1 MHCIKATHS
10 WSIQLSRKSISGQ
23 NMKPRIIAIVQKEFL
38 HIIRDPRSLVI
49 VFLMPIIMVLLYGY
63 AITFDIKEIQLG
75 ILDEDRTPASR
86 GLVQRLI
93 SSDYF
98 KITTELQSRNEIEE
112 GMLYRRFLA
121 VLVIPID
128 YAKMLKTNP
137 QTQVQLIVDGAN
149 SNTATVAINYAKSFL
164 MTYSLEINTQI
175 LNPTLELEPRVW
187 FNPDMKSAHFIVP
200 GLVAVIMM
208 LICTLLTSITITRE
222 RESGTMEQI
231 LVSPIRPY
239 EIIFGKIAPYVV
251 LALMDAII
259 VVVCAKLIFGVPFRG
274 NPLLLLLFCLFYVYT
289 ALSLGVFISARVK
302 TQQVAMMLAQL
313 TTTLPAIMLSGFI
326 FPILSLPIALQI
338 VSYLV
343 PAKYFLIIIRGIML
357 KGIGFRYFHL
367 EAIFLLAFGT
377 LLLLVSVN
385 RFKTNLEG

>member
-1 MHCIKATHS
+1 
-10 WSIQLSRKSISGQ
+10 
-23 NMKPRIIAIVQKEFL
+23 MKPRIIAIIQKEFL

-86 GLVQRLI
+86 ELVQKLT
-93 SSDYF
+93 SSNYF
-98 KITTELQSRNEIEE
+98 KIMADLQSRKEIEE
-112 GMLYRRFLA
+112 GMLRRRFVA
-121 VLVIPID
+121 ALVIPVD
-128 YAKMLKTNP
+128 YAKKLQTEP
-137 QTQVQLIVDGAN
+137 QSQVQLIVDGAN
-149 SNTATVAINYAKSFL
+149 SNTATVAINYAKSFF
-164 MTYSLEINTQI
+164 MTYSLEMNTQI
-175 LNPTLELEPRVW
+175 LVPPLELQPRIW
-187 FNPDMKSAHFIVP
+187 YNPDMKSAHFIVP

-239 EIIFGKIAPYVV
+239 EIIFGKIAPYVI
-251 LALMDAII
+251 LALIDAII
-259 VVVCAKLIFGVPFRG
+259 VVVCARIIFGVPFRG
-274 NPLLLLLFCLFYVYT
+274 SPLLLLLFCVFYVY
-289 ALSLGVFISARVK
+289 ASLSLGVFISARVK
-302 TQQVAMMLAQL
+302 TQQVAMILAQL

-338 VSYLV
+338 ISYLV
-343 PAKYFLIIIRGIML
+343 PAKYFLTIIRGIML
-357 KGIGFRYFHL
+357 KGIGFHYFHQP
-367 EAIFLLAFGT
+367 AIFLLAFGT

>member
-1 MHCIKATHS
+1 
-10 WSIQLSRKSISGQ
+10 
-23 NMKPRIIAIVQKEFL
+23 MKPRIIAIVQKEFL

-49 VFLMPIIMVLLYGY
+49 VFLMPIMMVLLYGY

-86 GLVQRLI
+86 KLVQGLT

-98 KITTELQSRNEIEE
+98 KITAELQNRNEIQA
-112 GMLYRRFLA
+112 GMLNRRFTA
-121 VLVIPID
+121 ALVIPID

-149 SNTATVAINYAKSFL
+149 SNTATVAINYVKSFL
-164 MTYSLEINTQI
+164 MTYSLEINMQI
-175 LNPTLELEPRVW
+175 LNPPLELQPRVW

-251 LALMDAII
+251 LALIDAII
-259 VVVCAKLIFGVPFRG
+259 VVVCARLIFSVPFRG
-274 NPLLLLLFCLFYVYT
+274 NPLLLLLFCVFYVYA

-326 FPILSLPIALQI
+326 FPILSLPMVLQI
-338 VSYLV
+338 ISYLV
-343 PAKYFLIIIRGIML
+343 PAKYFLTIIRGIML
-357 KGIGFRYFHL
+357 KGIGFHYFHRP
-367 EAIFLLAFGT
+367 AIFLLAFGT

>member
-1 MHCIKATHS
+1 
-10 WSIQLSRKSISGQ
+10 
-23 NMKPRIIAIVQKEFL
+23 MKPRIIAIVQKEFL
-38 HIIRDPRSLVI
+38 HIIRDPRSLMI
-49 VFLMPIIMVLLYGY
+49 VFLMPIMMVLLYGY

-75 ILDEDRTPASR
+75 ILDEDRSLASR
-86 GLVQRLI
+86 ELVQGLT

-98 KITTELQSRNEIEE
+98 KISAELQSRNEIES
-112 GMLYRRFLA
+112 GMLHRRFLG
-121 VLVIPID
+121 VLVIPFD
-128 YAKMLKTNP
+128 YGKMLKTNP
-137 QTQVQLIVDGAN
+137 QTQVQLIIDGAN
-149 SNTATVAINYAKSFL
+149 SNTATIAINYAKSFL
-164 MTYSLEINTQI
+164 TTYSLEINTQI
-175 LNPTLELEPRVW
+175 LNLPLKLEPRVW
-187 FNPDMKSAHFIVP
+187 YNPDMKSANFIVP

-259 VVVCAKLIFGVPFRG
+259 VMVCAKLIFGVPFRG
-274 NPLLLLLFCLFYVYT
+274 NPLLLLLFCLIYVYT

-343 PAKYFLIIIRGIML
+343 PARYFLIIIRGIML
-357 KGIGFRYFHL
+357 KGIGFQYFHL
-367 EAIFLLAFGT
+367 QAIFLLAFGT

>member
-1 MHCIKATHS
+1 
-10 WSIQLSRKSISGQ
+10 
-23 NMKPRIIAIVQKEFL
+23 MKPRIIAIIQKEFL

-49 VFLMPIIMVLLYGY
+49 VFLMPIMMVLLYGY

-86 GLVQRLI
+86 ELVQRLT

-98 KITTELQSRNEIEE
+98 KITAELKSRYEIEA
-112 GMLYRRFLA
+112 GMLNRHFMA
-121 VLVIPID
+121 ALVIPID
-128 YAKMLKTNP
+128 YAKMLKTNQ

-149 SNTATVAINYAKSFL
+149 SNTATVAINYFKSFL
-164 MTYSLEINTQI
+164 LSYSLESNSQI
-175 LNPTLELEPRVW
+175 LRSPLELQPRIW

-222 RESGTMEQI
+222 RETGTMEQI

-239 EIIFGKIAPYVV
+239 EIIFGKIAPYVI
-251 LALMDAII
+251 LALMDAIVI
-259 VVVCAKLIFGVPFRG
+259 VICAKLIFDVPFRG
-274 NPLLLLLFCLFYVYT
+274 NPWLLLLFCLFYVYS

-302 TQQVAMMLAQL
+302 TQQVAMMLAML
-313 TTTLPAIMLSGFI
+313 TTTLPAVMLSGFI
-326 FPILSLPIALQI
+326 FPILSLPTVLQML
-338 VSYLV
+338 SYLV
-343 PAKYFLIIIRGIML
+343 PATYFLTIIRGIML
-357 KGIGFRYFHL
+357 KGIGFGYFYL
-367 EAIFLLAFGT
+367 PAIFLLVSGT
-377 LLLLVSVN
+377 LLLLASVN

>member
-338 VSYLV
+338 
-343 PAKYFLIIIRGIML
+343 F
-357 KGIGFRYFHL
+357 
-367 EAIFLLAFGT
+367 
-377 LLLLVSVN
+377 
-385 RFKTNLEG
+385 

>member
-1 MHCIKATHS
+1 
-10 WSIQLSRKSISGQ
+10 
-23 NMKPRIIAIVQKEFL
+23 MKPRITAIVQKEFL

-49 VFLMPIIMVLLYGY
+49 VFLMPIMMVLLYGY

-75 ILDEDRTPASR
+75 ILDEDRTTASR
-86 GLVQRLI
+86 ELVQRLTR
-93 SSDYF
+93 SNYF
-98 KITTELQSRNEIEE
+98 KITTVLQSRKEIEE
-112 GMLYRRFLA
+112 GMLNRHFIAALI
-121 VLVIPID
+121 IPNG
-128 YAKMLKTNP
+128 YAKRLKTNP

-149 SNTATVAINYAKSFL
+149 SNSATVAINYAKSFL
-164 MTYSLEINTQI
+164 ITYSLEINAQV
-175 LNPTLELEPRVW
+175 LRPPLELEPRIW

-222 RESGTMEQI
+222 RETGTMEQI

-239 EIIFGKIAPYVV
+239 EIIVGKITPYVV

-274 NPLLLLLFCLFYVYT
+274 NPWLLLLFCVFYVYS

-326 FPILSLPIALQI
+326 FPILSLPIVLQI
-338 VSYLV
+338 ISYLV
-343 PAKYFLIIIRGIML
+343 PARYFLTIIRGIML
-357 KGIGFRYFHL
+357 KGIGFHYFHRP
-367 EAIFLLAFGT
+367 AVFLLVFGT
-377 LLLLVSVN
+377 MLLLVSIN